1 MINKENTQQI
11 GWLIGELVEV
21 DLSLE
26 GAIEHPKFL
35 LFKTHIKIEK
45 PIVPSFYYSTASG
58 KKNWVNLKY
67 EKLLDICYSCGVMG
81 HLSRDFPKM
90 ATSEQE

>member
-26 GAIEHPKFL
+26 GAIEHRMFL
-35 LFKTHIKIEK
+35 HFKTQLKIEK
-45 PIVPSFYYSTASG
+45 PIVPSFHYSTASG
-58 KKNWVNLKY
+58 KKNLVNLKY
-67 EKLLDICYSCGVMG
+67 EKLPDICYSCGVIG
-81 HLSRDFPKM
+81 HLSRDCLKM
-90 ATSEQE
+90 ETSE